1 MARMNSEENRAE
13 NLAIFMK
20 HMIFIRGLQFCWSAV
35 VQFGHALWSQSVAY
49 KRVLGWAL
57 DFVIYMLSFQT
68 SLSFYFNFYC
78 VNYA

>member
-35 VQFGHALWSQSVAY
+35 VQFGHAL
-49 KRVLGWAL
+49 
-57 DFVIYMLSFQT
+57 
-68 SLSFYFNFYC
+68 
-78 VNYA
+78 